1 MNILKHPL
9 FNLPNLL
16 TGSNFLC
23 GIFSIVYCFAGRMD
37 IALILIMIAAVC
49 DFFDG
54 FTARLL
60 SISNEFGKQL
70 DSLADIISFGV
81 APGIIMMFMI
91 AVFIQDSQI
100 LFIEIKDAPT
110 FIQYQTQSWLNALV
124 HGIPND
130 FDASIKYLPFCGL
143 MIPFLSLFRLAKF
156 NIDVRQ
162 SHSFIGIPTPLN
174 TFFFL
179 FFPLYFILNYHS
191 WFEITSS
198 QYGILFNPYIVA
210 SICLIFPVL
219 LVAEIPLLAIKFK
232 NFKWKGNEGRF
243 IMLISSAIVI
253 PIFLVWSIPIILL
266 LFLLLSYLDLT
277 LFNKTEQNEIQS

>member
-1 MNILKHPL
+1 
-9 FNLPNLL
+9 
-16 TGSNFLC
+16 
-23 GIFSIVYCFAGRMD
+23 MD
-37 IALILIMIAAVC
+37 IALLLIIIAAVC

-60 SISNEFGKQL
+60 SISNDFGKQL
-70 DSLADIISFGV
+70 DSLADIITFGV
-81 APGIIMMFMI
+81 APGVFMMFMI
-91 AVFIQDSQI
+91 AVFVQNSQVP
-100 LFIEIKDAPT
+100 FIEIKDAPS
-110 FIQYQTQSWLNALV
+110 FIQYQSQSWLNSLV

-130 FDASIKYLPFCGL
+130 FDASIKFLPLSAL

-156 NIDVRQ
+156 NIDIRQ
-162 SHSFIGIPTPLN
+162 THSFIGIPTPLN

-198 QYGILFNPYIVA
+198 WYGFIFNPYVVA

-219 LVAEIPLLAIKFK
+219 LVSEIPLLAIKFK
-232 NFKWKGNEGRF
+232 NFNWKGNEGRF
-243 IMLISSAIVI
+243 IMLISSALVI

-266 LFLLLSYLDLT
+266 LFLLLSYLDIT
-277 LFNKTEQNEIQS
+277 LFNKNERNEIQS